1 MTEPVHINV
10 DAPSR
15 IAALLV
21 LRDAID
27 KEIQADKLEALT
39 FAAEFKVKSF
49 ATPLGNVTVANKD
62 RAIGWDDKELVKW
75 VQSRFPDEIEHTIRV
90 RPAFQSVLA
99 GRFVIAGSVVLDSET
114 GEVIDFAFVTAPGEP
129 YITYP
134 DGKAKKAAKA
144 TALRLVQDRA
154 PGWARA
160 VLPEIEAS

>member
-1 MTEPVHINV
+1 MTEVQVHTV

-27 KEIQADKLEALT
+27 REIKADKLEALT
-39 FAAEFKVKSF
+39 FAAEFNVKSF
-49 ATPLGNVTVANKD
+49 TTPLGNVTVAHKD
-62 RAIGWDDKELVKW
+62 RAIGWDDKALVKW
-75 VQSRFPDEIEHTIRV
+75 VQEKHPEEIEHTVRV

-99 GRFVIAGSVVLDSET
+99 SRFVIVGGDVMDSVT
-114 GEVIDFAFVTAPGEP
+114 GEVVDFAFVTAAGDP

-134 DGKAKKAAKA
+134 EGRLKKEAKA

-154 PGWARA
+154 PGWAKA